1 MPWAHAAG
9 PISDQRQRDFVSDVR
24 QKKGWGH
31 QEPAHLEVIW
41 ETRMLS

>member
-1 MPWAHAAG
+1 MPWAHAGSTG

-31 QEPAHLEVIW
+31 QEPAHLEVIR
-41 ETRMLS
+41 ET